1 MEKGKEKMDFLS
13 DVSLDFLDEL
23 DDRRDI
29 LNEEQFKYVQ
39 IQKRL
44 DNMIEQNRKLS
55 SLLKS
60 KTFQ

>member
-1 MEKGKEKMDFLS
+1 MEKDFLS

-23 DDRRDI
+23 DDMRDI
-29 LNEEQFKYVQ
+29 QNDEQFKYVQ

-44 DNMIEQNRKLS
+44 DNMLEQNKKIS

-60 KTFQ
+60 AGCKS